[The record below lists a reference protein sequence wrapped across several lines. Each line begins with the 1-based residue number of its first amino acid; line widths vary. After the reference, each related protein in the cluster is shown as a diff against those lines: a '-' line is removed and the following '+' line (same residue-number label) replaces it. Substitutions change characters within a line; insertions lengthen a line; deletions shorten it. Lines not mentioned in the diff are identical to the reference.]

1 MYLLI
6 VLFVVIIFL
15 VLTNQKILIE
25 MKQLATDSSLNEQT
39 KDLPD
44 NEEICKSIQKI
55 VGSNCDIKLDN
66 DAKSSAYIFFQN
78 KIILSNTKSSREDY
92 SRVLFIAHECVHSI
106 QSKQVHLINF
116 VLANIKNL
124 YDVVLIILL
133 LFGKASLEM
142 ITISFP
148 ISFLS
153 FYYRMILETDAVYR
167 SMIFARKYLEI
178 MNLKDIADKYEEI
191 IPKTVSGMYF
201 SYVVPIL
208 VKIAVF
214 LMVLCIIK

>member
-133 LFGKASLEM
+133 LLGKGSLEM
-142 ITISFP
+142 ITISFL

-153 FYYRMILETDAVYR
+153 FYYRMILETDAVYC
-167 SMIFARKYLEI
+167 SMIFARKYLET

-191 IPKTVSGMYF
+191 IPKTVFGMYF

>member
-133 LFGKASLEM
+133 LLGKGSLEM
-142 ITISFP
+142 ITISFL

-153 FYYRMILETDAVYR
+153 FYYRMIL
-167 SMIFARKYLEI
+167 
-178 MNLKDIADKYEEI
+178 
-191 IPKTVSGMYF
+191 
-201 SYVVPIL
+201 
-208 VKIAVF
+208 
-214 LMVLCIIK
+214 